1 MDKSALFSALY
12 DPSVSGGQLD
22 ELLGFRPI
30 TEEERAGWRKEQED
44 ELRTLTGEQRVEPS
58 LGRLPELKGNLK
70 KRAEQFAPIYQQ
82 VSEKYGVP
90 FDLLMAQAHQ
100 ESLFNPAAVSTAGA
114 EGIAQFMPGT
124 AGQYGLK
131 NRRDPIASADAQA
144 RYMRD
149 LLNQFGGNEDLAIA
163 AYNAGP
169 GSVRKAKGIPQN
181 DQTPGYV
188 SRVKQLRGLYGPGT
202 IQAPAET
209 FAGSPADQIL
219 PTQPDAQQGPD
230 LSGFE
235 PIMLSNKQQAYMEK
249 GLTLE
254 EAAKRLKEMK
264 IDAEPMRQFSIQSDT
279 PVYVP
284 YDMDDKEALGF
295 LRKEHPDILKAANLP
310 TDTSAWGAYKQ
321 QLATATGQLGVAA
334 GIGLEELGAEGMG
347 KALQEKGKALE
358 EEAKGMFV
366 EPTEAEAGV
375 MKRYVGLPLAR
386 GAASL
391 TAVAPALL
399 AGGPGGLAAAG
410 VLSGAQEYGA
420 LEQKAREEGKPFER
434 TEALAPAAAIGVVNA
449 AADKFLL
456 PFFKLAS
463 SEAGVASGKAIKEL
477 VESEGMDVARQK
489 VGSYVGDMLKQA
501 GMAEASGASA
511 DVASHLIEK
520 AYEGKPIDSADTW
533 DEIKGILAEGA
544 PTYLTLGAFGGAGEQ
559 YTKRTELERVKEA
572 QEAEFKM
579 AEQKQKA
586 EARLQKRLGT
596 IEAPEGEVAEPTLRT
611 PEALPGEEKPASF
624 KDLNLKGFG
633 SSTARKSLGNFDIE
647 NPEHGA
653 VINQA
658 LDIIEADPKIKH
670 NPAAMQAIRTKVQEV
685 QDASQIE
692 SPVPRYDRGLE
703 GPQGGEEI
711 GYPTEGGE
719 GVRVSDQ
726 VGEEAARESQIPEEE
741 IVAENLDL
749 ARQRLRNQGI
759 SAEMVEPDLGER
771 MAQGARNLIS
781 EGRKS
786 DLYSEVVNKNAALRN
801 IEKNMPE
808 MVAGQLRP
816 DLQTSGTIQ
825 IGNVISQSLH
835 EGPIKVNSD
844 GSIMVQPDETRAPIK
859 LLNKAHKGGYYKEVM
874 EVLPTMRYFDFERQA
889 NEHSDYAANLRR
901 EAEQLRADAEQ
912 ADSAA
917 EARPLKTKAN
927 KLDRM
932 ADAADAKANELQAQN
947 RTVITPEQA
956 KTAKQVY
963 EQHAGVKETVEGIHG
978 YLQSLLD
985 AMHKGNLLTDKQYA
999 DYKKNVYYFPFH
1011 DISKNDMDAV
1021 LQDPYS
1027 YAKAYFSQMGSSGKS
1042 MPSHKRQKFQ
1052 QHKIFTEENLI
1063 KHGGFTTNWVAQ
1075 NMNRLNAL
1083 DWMEP
1088 AGVAEYVEPVH
1099 KSDKD
1104 VVQVYRKGVQ
1114 EYYRIKDPVIFAAMQ
1129 TAGPALSPLFKT
1141 IGKMTGIVRSGM
1153 LLTPKFG
1160 VGQLLREGLSASFVS
1175 RSGMVTPFDT
1185 VKNFGKILAGKS
1197 EGYKELKNRGIL
1209 SAPDVIADPAN
1220 FLREVENQP
1229 GFHKIAKNV
1238 QHLFEVLDGATR
1250 VGVYE
1255 KTLKN
1260 ELRRGRSEADAK
1272 NIAASRARE
1281 IINFSTQGRSQSIR
1295 NLKAMTP
1302 FMNSAILGLDVLARA
1317 AFPRALGKL
1326 SKAEAM
1332 EARKLFYARAAFL
1345 SAFTMAYA
1353 AMMSDDEDYV
1363 KSQDRALNFLI
1374 PNPTA
1379 DEEHPFIKL
1388 PGVPFEA
1395 GFGFKVVPETL
1406 ALWSMGKINT
1416 ERAVKELKAGAMNL
1430 VVDGLLP
1437 TMYIIQPA
1445 LENYINY
1452 SLHFGKPVESNP
1464 DEIAKYRDER
1474 ASDLAKEFFKLLDDN
1489 GITVPLMESPDKLEH
1504 LMQGYGSQYWSMTKL
1519 MADAYLRNRE
1529 GAPVKPERS
1538 WMDLP
1543 LVKDFYSSTARSTQA
1558 EDFYEVAKSA
1568 NQLMNSLHDA
1578 ENKFNEDKYND
1589 LIKDPKALKLMQN
1602 QPGIAEAQKQ
1612 LAELNKNIKY
1622 IEEIKDPAMTAPRK
1636 AEVIREYKR
1645 DRNAKLAE
1653 MMNALKAAGIV
1664 EE

>member
-44 ELRTLTGEQRVEPS
+44 ELRALMGEQRVEPS
-58 LGRLPELKGNLK
+58 LARMPELGGDTKEKMLWAKGYL
-70 KRAEQFAPIYQQ
+70 
-82 VSEKYGVP
+82 
-90 FDLLMAQAHQ
+90 
-100 ESLFNPAAVSTAGA
+100 ESQGLPSHLAAGA
-114 EGIAQFMPGT
+114 IGNVLAESGGRTSAVGDSGASVGAFQWNKERLHGGGGYMGLIPYAKAVGASPYDLKTQLDYFLHELQGPEKKAYLAALGTKTPEEAAAAFAEHYERPLGKDYSKRMAYARQIA
-124 AGQYGLK
+124 
-131 NRRDPIASADAQA
+131 
-144 RYMRD
+144 
-149 LLNQFGGNEDLAIA
+149 GGAIQS
-163 AYNAGP
+163 P
-169 GSVRKAKGIPQN
+169 
-181 DQTPGYV
+181 
-188 SRVKQLRGLYGPGT
+188 
-202 IQAPAET
+202 
-209 FAGSPADQIL
+209 AGSPADQLL
-219 PTQPDAQQGPD
+219 PAQPDAQQGPD

-235 PIMLSNKQQAYMEK
+235 PIMLSNGQQAYMEK
-249 GLTLE
+249 GMSLE
-254 EAAKRLKEMK
+254 ETAKQLKKMK
-264 IDAEPMRQFSIQSDT
+264 IDAEPMRQFNIQSDR

-284 YDMDDKEALGF
+284 HDMDDKEALGY
-295 LRKEHPDILKAANLP
+295 LRKDHPDILKAAGLP

-347 KALQEKGKALE
+347 QVLQEKGRALE
-358 EEAKGMFV
+358 EEAKSMFV
-366 EPTEAEAGV
+366 EPTEAEAGAL
-375 MKRYVGLPLAR
+375 KRYVGLPLAR

-463 SEAGVASGKAIKEL
+463 SEAGVASGQAIKQL
-477 VESEGMDVARQK
+477 VENEGMDVARQK

-520 AYEGKPIDSADTW
+520 AYEGKALDSPDTW
-533 DEIKGILAEGA
+533 DEIKGIIAEGA
-544 PTYLTLGAFGGAGEQ
+544 PTYLTLGALGGAGEQ
-559 YTKRTELERVKEA
+559 YTKRTEFERVKEA
-572 QEAEFKM
+572 QEGEFKM

-586 EARLQKRLGT
+586 EARLAERQGELVPTTFDEQRPVTYDDLGLMG
-596 IEAPEGEVAEPTLRT
+596 GESRIMMRELRK
-611 PEALPGEEKPASF
+611 L
-624 KDLNLKGFG
+624 
-633 SSTARKSLGNFDIE
+633 DIE
-647 NPEHGA
+647 
-653 VINQA
+653 
-658 LDIIEADPKIKH
+658 DPANANTIDAILNHAEERGVQH
-670 NPAAMQAIRTKVQEV
+670 NPAAMQALRAKVQEV
-685 QDASQIE
+685 RNASEIQGAEPVDAGRG
-692 SPVPRYDRGLE
+692 PRSE
-703 GPQGGEEI
+703 ISEEI
-711 GYPTEGGE
+711 GYPAEGGE
-719 GVRVSDQ
+719 GIRVSDQ
-726 VGEEAARESQIPEEE
+726 VGEEATRESQIPEEE

-759 SAEMVEPDLGER
+759 SAEMVEPNLGER

-825 IGNVISQSLH
+825 IGNVISRSLH

-901 EAEQLRADAEQ
+901 EAEQLRENAEQ
-912 ADSAA
+912 AESAA

-927 KLDRM
+927 RLDRL
-932 ADAADAKANELQAQN
+932 ADAAEYKASELQAQN

-956 KTAKQVY
+956 RTAKQVY
-963 EQHAGVKETVEGIHG
+963 DQHAGVKETVEGIHG

-985 AMHKGNLLTDKQYA
+985 AMHKGNILTDKQYA

-1027 YAKAYFSQMGSSGKS
+1027 YAKAYFSQMGSSGKN
-1042 MPSHKRQKFQ
+1042 MPSVKRQKFQ

-1104 VVQVYRKGVQ
+1104 VVQVYRKGVP

-1141 IGKMTGIVRSGM
+1141 IGKMTGVVRSGM

-1160 VGQLLREGLSASFVS
+1160 IGQLLREGLSASFVS

-1185 VKNFGKILAGKS
+1185 IKNFGKILAGKS
-1197 EGYKELKNRGIL
+1197 KGYEELKNRGIL

-1229 GFHKIAKNV
+1229 GFHKIANNV
-1238 QHLFEVLDGATR
+1238 QHLFEMLDGATR

-1281 IINFSTQGRSQSIR
+1281 IINFSTQGRSQTVR

-1317 AFPRALGKL
+1317 AFPRTLGKL

-1353 AMMSDDEDYV
+1353 AMMSDSEDYV
-1363 KSQDRALNFLI
+1363 KSQDRALNYLI
-1374 PNPTA
+1374 PNPA
-1379 DEEHPFIKL
+1379 GDEEHPFVKL

-1395 GFGFKVVPETL
+1395 GFAFKVVPETL
-1406 ALWSMGKINT
+1406 ALWSMGKINA
-1416 ERAVKELKAGAMNL
+1416 ERATKELKAGAMNL

-1437 TMYIIQPA
+1437 TMYLIQPA

-1489 GITVPLMESPDKLEH
+1489 GIKVPLMDSPDKIEH
-1504 LMQGYGSQYWSMTKL
+1504 LAQGYGSQYWSMTKL

-1543 LVKDFYSSTARSTQA
+1543 LVKDFFASTARSTQA

-1568 NQLMNSLHDA
+1568 NQLMNSMHDA
-1578 ENKFNEDKYND
+1578 QNNYNEDKYNE

-1622 IEEIKDPAMTAPRK
+1622 IEETKEPTMTAPRK
-1636 AEVIREYKR
+1636 AEAIKEYKR

-1653 MMNALKAAGIV
+1653 MMDALRAAGII